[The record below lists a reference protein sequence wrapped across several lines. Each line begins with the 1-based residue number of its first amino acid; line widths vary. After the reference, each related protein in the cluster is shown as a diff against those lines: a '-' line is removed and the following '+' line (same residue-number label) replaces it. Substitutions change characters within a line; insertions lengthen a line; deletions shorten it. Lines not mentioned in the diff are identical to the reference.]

1 MKVTYNSEELISSEE
16 KCFLIQNKEHMKF
29 CQIFLLYLQIFLQT
43 RFAGLRRNL
52 DSAYNHCILQPTT
65 LTNLKISNLL
75 GHFTHSV
82 QHWAR
87 EHLREDG
94 NAPVDRNWETDNM
107 FQPERRHSYKIF
119 TSLSLHQLLI
129 FHIFFA
135 LLNVGIL
142 STYFFSV
149 KKARIC
155 QISLIYWTFF
165 TTDVINWSLKL
176 SIFITKSAK
185 CTKFF

>member
-1 MKVTYNSEELISSEE
+1 
-16 KCFLIQNKEHMKF
+16 MKF

-75 GHFTHSV
+75 GHFTHTV
-82 QHWAR
+82 QNWVR

-94 NAPVDRNWETDNM
+94 NAPVDRKWETDNM
-107 FQPERRHSYKIF
+107 LCLERRHSYKIF

-135 LLNVGIL
+135 LLNVGVL
-142 STYFFSV
+142 STYFFCKESKNLPNSADLLDIFYNWCHKLIV
-149 KKARIC
+149 KTEHIYHQIC
-155 QISLIYWTFF
+155 KVYEIKKKNQDLFP
-165 TTDVINWSLKL
+165 
-176 SIFITKSAK
+176 
-185 CTKFF
+185 